1 MSLGDFDDR
10 AKEDLSALA
19 DGETDTAKSAD
30 ACLAWASDAR
40 LQADW
45 HAWHLIGDV
54 LRSEDLAADPSADRR
69 LCAAIRVR
77 LQSEAVV
84 LAPMAAEA
92 RSRQLAGGEIDDE
105 RRVVRRRSGRGWAT
119 GGAVAAGV
127 VLVAGTFALLR
138 TDDVAGPAGLASTG
152 AAAVPVASADPSPV
166 TSPVTAAR
174 TARGEAAAPPVAL
187 VTDGK
192 LIRDA
197 RLDRYL
203 EAHKQF
209 AGTSALGVP
218 SAFLRSATLD
228 STAR

>member
-152 AAAVPVASADPSPV
+152 ATAVPVASADPSPA

-187 VTDGK
+187 VADGK